1 MGKTKDNLVATYSIV
16 GLDPKTGE
24 IGVATQSKFLG
35 VGAVVPWVKANVG
48 AVATQ
53 SLANTSYGPRG
64 LQMMEEGKTTQEVLD
79 ELVKDDPDASLRQVG
94 VVDFSGRSA
103 TFTGDDCYDWAGGKS
118 GKNYAAQGNILVSEE
133 TVTALADTFESTER
147 KPLAERLLAALEAAQ
162 QAGGDK
168 RGMQSAA
175 ILIEKEKGG
184 YGGYNDRM
192 LDLRVDEH
200 TSPIKELTR
209 IYRLYQLYFNRT
221 KEGNIVPIDSER
233 KQKIAEVLVKQG
245 YLTNSSVDDQSF
257 YEGLTNYIHTENFEE
272 RE

>member
-1 MGKTKDNLVATYSIV
+1 
-16 GLDPKTGE
+16 
-24 IGVATQSKFLG
+24 
-35 VGAVVPWVKANVG
+35 
-48 AVATQ
+48 
-53 SLANTSYGPRG
+53 
-64 LQMMEEGKTTQEVLD
+64 
-79 ELVKDDPDASLRQVG
+79 
-94 VVDFSGRSA
+94 
-103 TFTGDDCYDWAGGKS
+103 
-118 GKNYAAQGNILVSEE
+118 
-133 TVTALADTFESTER
+133 
-147 KPLAERLLAALEAAQ
+147 
-162 QAGGDK
+162 
-168 RGMQSAA
+168 MQSAA